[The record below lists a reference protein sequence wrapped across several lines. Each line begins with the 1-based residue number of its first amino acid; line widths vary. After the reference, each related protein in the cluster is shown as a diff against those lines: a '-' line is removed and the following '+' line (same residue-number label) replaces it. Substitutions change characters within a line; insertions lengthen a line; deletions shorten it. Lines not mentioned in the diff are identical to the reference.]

1 MQLAFKRVLVTGGAG
16 FIGSHLTQALVAQR
30 CRVTVLDN
38 LSSGRFDNLTELHG
52 KIDFHRGDIRNPED
66 IHAAVRDCE
75 AVFHLAALV
84 SVPLSVEN
92 PTDSATINDMG
103 TLNVLNAARE
113 NRVQSVVFASSS
125 AIYGDDPKLPKQED
139 MIPNPLSPYAVH
151 KLTGEYYARLFT
163 DLYGLPAT
171 SLRFFNVFG
180 PRQDPSSPYSGVIS
194 IFMSKAVAGQQPTI
208 YGDGEQR
215 RDFVY
220 VSDVVNAMMAAA
232 SRNSAAGRSVNIGTG
247 TAITVNRLWKTVQEK
262 AGIELSALYTS
273 ERPGD
278 IRDSVADILQAENL
292 LGYKPRV
299 SFEDGMQR
307 TYTWYRKA
315 TETG

>member
-1 MQLAFKRVLVTGGAG
+1 MQVAFKRVLVTGGAG

-38 LSSGRFDNLTELHG
+38 LSTGRFDNLNELHG

-84 SVPLSVEN
+84 SVPFSVEN
-92 PTDSATINDMG
+92 PIDSATINDMG

-113 NRVQSVVFASSS
+113 NGVQSIVFASSS
-125 AIYGDDPKLPKQED
+125 AIYGDDPQLPKQED
-139 MIPNPLSPYAVH
+139 MTPNPLSPYAVH

-163 DLYGLPAT
+163 ELYGLPAT

-208 YGDGEQR
+208 YGDGEQS

-220 VSDVVNAMMAAA
+220 VSDVVNALLIAA

-247 TAITVNRLWKTVQEK
+247 KAITVNRLWETVQER
-262 AGIELSALYTS
+262 AGIELPALFAS

-278 IRDSVADILQAENL
+278 IRESVADIRQAEKL
-292 LGYKPRV
+292 LGYKPMV
-299 SFEDGMQR
+299 SFDDGLRQ

-315 TETG
+315 SETG